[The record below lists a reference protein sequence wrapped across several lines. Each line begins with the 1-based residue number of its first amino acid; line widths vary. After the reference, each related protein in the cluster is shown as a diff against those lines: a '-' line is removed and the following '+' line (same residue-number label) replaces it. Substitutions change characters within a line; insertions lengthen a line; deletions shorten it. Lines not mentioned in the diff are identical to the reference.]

1 MSQQEQ
7 VWTYVVLGMA
17 VSCAL
22 IGAVAVTMSV
32 RDAATRY
39 AWGWA
44 VFFVVFSLLAA
55 YAFWRLL

>member
-1 MSQQEQ
+1 MSQQDQ

-22 IGAVAVTMSV
+22 IGAVAVTVSV
-32 RDAATRY
+32 RDAETRY

-55 YAFWRLL
+55 YTFWRLL